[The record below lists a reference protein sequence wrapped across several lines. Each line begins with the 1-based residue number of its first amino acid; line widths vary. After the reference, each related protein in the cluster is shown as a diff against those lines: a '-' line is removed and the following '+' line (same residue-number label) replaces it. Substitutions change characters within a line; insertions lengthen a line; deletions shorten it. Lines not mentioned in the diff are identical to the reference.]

1 MKIKEVMARPVF
13 VLPDSTKKELLNTAR
28 KNKDAEIFIVAGKD
42 KKFLGDITIADLFL
56 MLLPNQKF
64 EEIGVQLAFDLEKKF
79 FAKTAKELM
88 RRHEFRCSPDDD
100 VLKVATRLAGIEI
113 DQMPV
118 INKSGMVVGVVTEG
132 IIVRK
137 LKQND

>member
-118 INKSGMVVGVVTEG
+118 INKSGMVVGFVT
-132 IIVRK
+132 
-137 LKQND
+137 